1 MLTEIWFKTK
11 DKAIRLPVIPSEF
24 ERVIGA
30 DYETNNVVRLGDV
43 AIFNSNGLAQLSL
56 SSFFPNKE
64 YSFNEYSNV
73 PKPYDMVSHFKDWK
87 NKGTA
92 VRVIL
97 TGTDINQEMYI
108 TNFAYGER
116 DGTGDVYYTIDLLE
130 RRPVI
135 IPVINETSANTQ
147 NTSRPNDVDNN
158 SNNANNN
165 SSDSSNTSTQKTH
178 KVVKGD
184 SLWDIA
190 QKHYGKGSDYPK
202 IKEANKSKY
211 PSLEKNNIIYVNWE
225 LIIP

>member
-1 MLTEIWFKTK
+1 MISEIWFKTK
-11 DKAIRLPVIPSEF
+11 DKAIRLPVIPAEF

-30 DYETNNVVRLGDV
+30 DYETNNIIGLGDV
-43 AIFNSNGLAQLSL
+43 ATFNSNGLAQLSL

-87 NKGTA
+87 NKGTV

-97 TGTDINQEMYI
+97 TGTDINQQMYI
-108 TNFAYGER
+108 TNFSYGEK
-116 DGTGDVYYTIDLLE
+116 DGTGDVYYTVDLVE
-130 RRPVI
+130 YRPITV
-135 IPVINETSANTQ
+135 PVINETSSNTQ
-147 NTSRPNDVDNN
+147 NTSRQDENNDN
-158 SNNANNN
+158 SNDANN
-165 SSDSSNTSTQKTH
+165 STQKTH

-184 SLWDIA
+184 CLWDIA
-190 QKHYGKGSDYPK
+190 KKYLGKGSDYPK

-211 PSLEKNNIIYVNWE
+211 PSLSKNNIIYVGME

>member
-11 DKAIRLPVIPSEF
+11 DKAVRLPVIPSEF

-30 DYETNNVVRLGDV
+30 DYETNNIIGLGDV
-43 AIFNSNGLAQLSL
+43 ATFNSNGLAQLSL

-73 PKPYDMVSHFKDWK
+73 PKPYDLVSHFKDWK
-87 NKGTA
+87 NKGA
-92 VRVIL
+92 VVRVIL
-97 TGTDINQEMYI
+97 TGTDINQEMYV
-108 TNFAYGER
+108 TNFAYGEK

-130 RRPVI
+130 CRPI
-135 IPVINETSANTQ
+135 TIPVINENNSGNTQ
-147 NTSRPNDVDNN
+147 NTNRPTDNNNNN
-158 SNNANNN
+158 SNNNNN
-165 SSDSSNTSTQKTH
+165 TNNAQKTH

-184 SLWDIA
+184 SLWAIA
-190 QKHYGKGSDYPK
+190 QKHYGKGSLYPK

-211 PSLEKNNIIYVNWE
+211 KSLAKNNIIYVNWE

>member
-11 DKAIRLPVIPSEF
+11 DKAIRLPVIPAEF

-30 DYETNNVVRLGDV
+30 DYETNNIIGLGDV

-87 NKGTA
+87 NKGTI

-97 TGTDINQEMYI
+97 TGTDINQEMYV
-108 TNFAYGER
+108 TNFSYGEK
-116 DGTGDVYYTIDLLE
+116 DGTGDVYYSMDLLE
-130 RRPVI
+130 YRPI
-135 IPVINETSANTQ
+135 TIPVINENNSSNAQ
-147 NTSRPNDVDNN
+147 NTSRPTEN
-158 SNNANNN
+158 NNN
-165 SSDSSNTSTQKTH
+165 SSNKNNTNNTQKTH

-184 SLWDIA
+184 SLWAIA
-190 QKHYGKGSDYPK
+190 QKHYGKGSLYPK

-211 PSLEKNNIIYVNWE
+211 KSLAKNNIIYVNWE

>member
-11 DKAIRLPVIPSEF
+11 DKAIRLPVIPAEF

-30 DYETNNVVRLGDV
+30 DYETNNIIGLGDV
-43 AIFNSNGLAQLSL
+43 ATFSSNGLAQLSL

-73 PKPYDMVSHFKDWK
+73 PKPFEFVKYFKEWK
-87 NKGTA
+87 NKGVV
-92 VRVIL
+92 VRVVL

-108 TNFAYGER
+108 TNFSYGER
-116 DGTGDVYYTIDLLE
+116 DGTGDVYYNIDLLE
-130 RRPVI
+130 YRPI
-135 IPVINETSANTQ
+135 TIPTINENNSNNTQ
-147 NTSRPNDVDNN
+147 NTSRPADNN
-158 SNNANNN
+158 SSGNSSNNN
-165 SSDSSNTSTQKTH
+165 SSTQKTH

-184 SLWDIA
+184 CLWDIA
-190 QKHYGKGSDYPK
+190 QKYYGKGSLYPK

-211 PSLEKNNIIYVNWE
+211 PSLAKNNIIYVNWE

>member
-1 MLTEIWFKTK
+1 MLSEIWFKTK
-11 DKAIRLPVIPSEF
+11 DKAIRLPVIPAEF

-30 DYETNNVVRLGDV
+30 DYETNNIIGLGDV
-43 AIFNSNGLAQLSL
+43 ATFNSNGLAQLSL

-87 NKGTA
+87 NKGTV

-97 TGTDINQEMYI
+97 TGTDINQQMYI
-108 TNFAYGER
+108 TNFSYGEK

-130 RRPVI
+130 RRPII
-135 IPVINETSANTQ
+135 IPVINEISTNTQ
-147 NTSRPNDVDNN
+147 NTNRPADNNNNN
-158 SNNANNN
+158 SNNNNNANN
-165 SSDSSNTSTQKTH
+165 TQKTH

-184 SLWDIA
+184 SLWAIA
-190 QKHYGKGSDYPK
+190 QKHYGKGSLYPK

-211 PSLEKNNIIYVNWE
+211 PSLAKNNIIYVNWE

>member
-1 MLTEIWFKTK
+1 MLSEIWFKTK
-11 DKAIRLPVIPSEF
+11 DKAIRLPVIPTEF

-30 DYETNNVVRLGDV
+30 DYETNNIIGLGDV
-43 AIFNSNGLAQLSL
+43 ATFNSNGLAQLSL

-87 NKGTA
+87 NKGTI

-97 TGTDINQEMYI
+97 TGTDINQGMYI
-108 TNFAYGER
+108 TNFSYGER

-130 RRPVI
+130 CRPVI
-135 IPVINETSANTQ
+135 VPVINETSSNTQ
-147 NTSRPNDVDNN
+147 NTNRTDDTENN
-158 SNNANNN
+158 TNNN
-165 SSDSSNTSTQKTH
+165 SSDTNTSTQKTH

-184 SLWDIA
+184 SLWAIA
-190 QKHYGKGSDYPK
+190 QKYYGKGSDYPK

-211 PSLEKNNIIYVNWE
+211 PSLAKSNVIYTNME